1 MPLTTWLIIIGAIIV
16 FLVLVGLL
24 LGTQYRKVGPNEALI
39 IAAAARGR
47 SPCLT
52 EAG

>member
-24 LGTQYRKVGPNEALI
+24 LSAQYRKVGPNEALI
-39 IAAAARGR
+39 ICWPQADGD
-47 SPCLT
+47 SP
-52 EAG
+52 